1 MYLKVFV
8 WIGLG
13 AFALLSATDWVLTYK
28 ILTAFPTAM
37 ETNPLAAVCLKH
49 GGWSGLAVYKA
60 LTVLVFFGG
69 VYTLLKRRPPV
80 AVGVVAFGCSALV
93 AVTLY
98 SHNLLSHANRALD
111 AGFAE
116 CASTPPDRALA
127 DEFNDTYVPHEYY
140 PPLIYLP
147 AVDTQVASQ
156 TPESNPANSTTH

>member
-1 MYLKVFV
+1 MYLKIAV

-13 AFALLSATDWVLTYK
+13 AFALLSAADWLLTYK

-69 VYTLLKRRPPV
+69 VYMLLKRRPPV
-80 AVGVVAFGCSALV
+80 AVGVVVLGCSALV

-98 SHNLLSHANRALD
+98 SHNLLSHANRAKGTIPTEFV
-111 AGFAE
+111 A
-116 CASTPPDRALA
+116 TQPDRNLA
-127 DEFNDTYVPHEYY
+127 DELSETYIPQEYF
-140 PPLIYLP
+140 PPLVYHPVEESQI
-147 AVDTQVASQ
+147 ASQ
-156 TPESNPANSTTH
+156 TPESNTANAATH